1 MSVADDPFTLL
12 ANSLTALGQ
21 QVADLKRTS
30 LDREEAEAFSKGI
43 EGFLTDLVKVPK
55 GLQQSMQR
63 DLADATRDIRVTTV
77 EAAQRA
83 AREAIEKSHAE
94 TLRAA
99 QSYATAAGEARSA
112 AWRHFGGFWVWLASV
127 GTAGA
132 LLGALVIFWLQ
143 GRADAEAFGQYPGIY
158 CTSAGGQIVTN
169 TEGRRFCA
177 FWIDP
182 DPAENGN

>member
-1 MSVADDPFTLL
+1 MSEADDPFFVL
-12 ANSLTALGQ
+12 ANALTALGQ

-30 LDREEAEAFSKGI
+30 LNREEAE
-43 EGFLTDLVKVPK
+43 DLSRKLAQGVKEMARTGPVVAETMSRV
-55 GLQQSMQR
+55 LN
-63 DLADATRDIRVTTV
+63 LAMDKVRL
-77 EAAQRA
+77 EAVSA
-83 AREAIEKSHAE
+83 ARSAAKEAIETSHAE

-99 QSYATAAGEARSA
+99 QSYATAAGEARRA

-158 CTSAGGQIVTN
+158 CTSAGGQSVTN
-169 TEGRRFCA
+169 SEGRRFCA
-177 FWIDP
+177 FWIDE
-182 DPAENGN
+182 PAENGN